1 MLFSILYRLKAVSV
15 ENRGL
20 SFLQWLLRARMSSL
34 QTFIH
39 SLRHLP
45 LTQESLLVRQ
55 DELGN
60 YDAPAM
66 FNHLS
71 GQRRILSMTQ
81 LQSQVRDRGNPS
93 VEAAEQLVD
102 LLERNGMNHIGLA
115 HDKPPALLLFNSPLI
130 PGAHFEEI
138 KINLILKL
146 CRSLPAEPVQPAPNI
161 AVG

>member
-1 MLFSILYRLKAVSV
+1 M

-20 SFLQWLLRARMSSL
+20 SFLQY
-34 QTFIH
+34 
-39 SLRHLP
+39 LP
-45 LTQESLLVRQ
+45 AGCQPADLHPLPASPAAHPGEPGAPGAK
-55 DELGN
+55 LGN